1 MRIPGLDKD
10 MVTEYITRY
19 VFPGESGV
27 IPELSRNR
35 EKAFALQ
42 SGPGGKDLQYGRIS
56 ADAVPVRVTRILF
69 L

>member
-1 MRIPGLDKD
+1 
-10 MVTEYITRY
+10 
-19 VFPGESGV
+19 V

-42 SGPGGKDLQYGRIS
+42 SGPGGKNLKYGRIS